1 MTYSR
6 LSAPD
11 LILSENP
18 NELRESVRR
27 AYSAA
32 ANAPKDK
39 HPFPVGAAFAR
50 ELGYPQELLDRISR
64 ESTDAFAGVSSVSIQ
79 APLREGV
86 LVLDLGCGAG
96 LDSLVAAAQVGLQG
110 RVIGIDF
117 SESMLNRA
125 KRSAHTSGH
134 CNVLFLR
141 ASAEQLPLQ
150 DSRVDVALVNG
161 IFNLN
166 PFRERI
172 FHELFRVLR
181 PGGQVFGAELI
192 LKSTLPE
199 HLQSGS
205 ANWFS

>member
-39 HPFPVGAAFAR
+39 HPFPVGGAFAR
-50 ELGYPQELLDRISR
+50 ELGYPQELLDRIPR

-141 ASAEQLPLQ
+141 ASAEQLPLH
-150 DSRVDVALVNG
+150 DSCVDVALVNG

-172 FHELFRVLR
+172 FHELFRALR